1 MSGRKEA
8 EEMLLMARKDLKAL
22 GHMRDPALFDD
33 EIFGFH
39 AQQAIEKALKAWLSL
54 RRRRY
59 PLTHS
64 LRALLALLEEEGCEV
79 GRFMHVVRYSVFA
92 VQFRYE
98 EAVPVVE
105 SLDRETAIAHAT
117 AMVEHVERLV
127 SAAGS
132 SP

>member
-1 MSGRKEA
+1 
-8 EEMLLMARKDLKAL
+8 MLLMARKDLKAL
-22 GHMRDPALFDD
+22 AHMRDPALFHD

-54 RRRRY
+54 CERRY

-64 LRALLALLEEEGCEV
+64 LRALLALLEEEGCDV
-79 GRFMHVVRYSVFA
+79 GCFMHAVRYSAFA

-98 EAVPVVE
+98 EAVPLVESVDREAAIADATAVVE
-105 SLDRETAIAHAT
+105 Y
-117 AMVEHVERLV
+117 VERLIG
-127 SAAGS
+127 AAGP

>member
-1 MSGRKEA
+1 MSGHKEA
-8 EEMLLMARKDLKAL
+8 QEMLLMARRDLKAL

-33 EIFGFH
+33 AIFGFH

-64 LRALLALLEEEGCEV
+64 LRALLALLEEEGGGV

-98 EAVPVVE
+98 EAVPEVE
-105 SLDRETAIAHAT
+105 FLDREAAIADAT
-117 AMVEHVERLV
+117 AVVEHVERLV
-127 SAAGS
+127 GEAGS
-132 SP
+132 SS